1 MDVIIFKRLAHLS
14 LALAICGGFIL
25 NAAGCDSGYSEPTP
39 VSRLDASLIARTPRP
54 TIGSQAP
61 EFRLMD
67 MNGRSVALSDMQGK
81 VVLLNFWATWCG
93 PCRVEMPSMEVLYQ
107 SYRDKG
113 LEILAVSVDEQG
125 PAVTRPFQEDRGL
138 TFPILHD
145 RDYQVGL
152 LYGARSLHRTYIVA
166 RKGTIRERVFGSREW
181 YTPQARQSILKILEE
196 STGVP
201 SQNSSHMM

>member
-1 MDVIIFKRLAHLS
+1 MNRAGLVIAVV
-14 LALAICGGFIL
+14 
-25 NAAGCDSGYSEPTP
+25 AAGCLLLSQVGKGEQLSPSTFPTAESG
-39 VSRLDASLIARTPRP
+39 VVRVGD
-54 TIGSQAP
+54 QAP
-61 EFRLMD
+61 IFRLRD
-67 MNGRSVALSDMQGK
+67 LAGNLVDLSGLRGK

-93 PCRVEMPSMEVLYQ
+93 PCRVEMPSMEVLYR

-152 LYGARSLHRTYIVA
+152 LYGARSLPMTYIID

-181 YTPQARQSILKILEE
+181 DTPDARQSILKILEE
-196 STGVP
+196 SAALP
-201 SQNSSHMM
+201 FQNSSQMM

>member
-1 MDVIIFKRLAHLS
+1 MSLFGFKKMTHVLI
-14 LALAICGGFIL
+14 ALVMGVGLIL
-25 NAAGCDSGYSEPTP
+25 TVAGCDSGYSEDIPI
-39 VSRLDASLIARTPRP
+39 SRLDASLIARTPRP

-61 EFRLMD
+61 DFQLLD

-125 PAVTRPFQEDRGL
+125 PAVTRPFQEDKKL

-152 LYGARSLHRTYIVA
+152 LYGARSLPMTYIID

-181 YTPQARQSILKILEE
+181 DTPNARQSILKILEE
-196 STGVP
+196 AAARP
-201 SQNSSHMM
+201 SQNSSQMM

>member
-1 MDVIIFKRLAHLS
+1 MYVIIFKRLAHLS
-14 LALAICGGFIL
+14 LALAMCGGFIL

-39 VSRLDASLIARTPRP
+39 VSRMDASLIARTPRP

-61 EFRLMD
+61 EFRLLD
-67 MNGRSVALSDMQGK
+67 MNGRFVALSDMQGK

-93 PCRVEMPSMEVLYQ
+93 PCRVEMPSMEALYQ

-152 LYGARSLHRTYIVA
+152 LYGARSLPMTYIID

-181 YTPQARQSILKILEE
+181 DTPQARQSILKILEE
-196 STGVP
+196 STAVP